1 MLPDDAGE
9 LAGVHAVQSR
19 HALLFQISVQ
29 IAVLAEVGRRLAPLP
44 DHIALHAASALKIL
58 PDDAVVADE
67 GIGLHDDLSRVAGV
81 GQGLDVAAHAGGE
94 HQLAHGGG
102 VCAEADALKNLAV
115 LEH

>member
-67 GIGLHDDLSRVAGV
+67 GIGLHDDLARVAGV
-81 GQGLDVAAHAGGE
+81 GQGLDVAAHAGGK
-94 HQLAHGGG
+94 HQLTHGGG
-102 VCAEADALKNLAV
+102 VGAEADALKNLAV